1 MSVAKVFTDWNGI
14 DVLASAP
21 TVEVKGRNLRAGM
34 VLVDDLDTPVA
45 GLDHR
50 VKGLRNSGCVA
61 FLVHDLVHGGWHRHD
76 FHANKPFKVVAR

>member
-1 MSVAKVFTDWNGI
+1 MSAAKVFTDWNGI
-14 DVLASAP
+14 DLLTSLP

-61 FLVHDLVHGGWHRHD
+61 FLVHDLVRGGWYRHD